1 MSPLL
6 IFGIVAVMAIIP
18 ILAFTFLS
26 GDNTPKPVDAQALI
40 GPTAGGAAIDY
51 RTASLQ
57 RSAKDR
63 AIAPAFA
70 KLIETLRKRTP
81 KGWSEEMELRI
92 AMAGMNSSWTS
103 EKVLVCKAVGLAVG
117 CFISFWFYQRGLGGS
132 KMNKIGFF
140 GSAPLGFFLPDI
152 IIKNGADKRQKE
164 IQKQLPDILDQIT
177 VGVEAGLGFDSAMA
191 RSAKSSSGPLPEE
204 IARTL
209 QHVSAG
215 LSRAEAMRGLAN
227 RNKVP
232 ELRQFVGAIL
242 QAEQFGIPMA
252 QVLRV
257 QAVEQ
262 RRRRRQRAEEK
273 AMKLPVKVLFPLVL
287 CILPALFV
295 VLIGP
300 AFLSIKDA
308 DFG

>member
-1 MSPLL
+1 MNPLVIL
-6 IFGIVAVMAIIP
+6 GAIAVMALIP
-18 ILAFTFLS
+18 ILTWAFLPNGS
-26 GDNTPKPVDAQALI
+26 AKKVDAKTLI
-40 GPTAGGAAIDY
+40 GSTSGGSAIDY

-57 RSAKDR
+57 RSGKDR
-63 AIAPAFA
+63 AAPLIA
-70 KLIETLRKRTP
+70 KGIDSIRKRTP
-81 KGWSEEMELRI
+81 KGWSEEMEMRL
-92 AMAGMNSSWTS
+92 AMAGMNTSWTS
-103 EKVLVCKAVGLAVG
+103 EKVLVLKAIGLVVG
-117 CFISFWFYQRGLGGS
+117 SFLSYYFYSKGLSS
-132 KMNKIGFF
+132 KMNKIMTF

-152 IIKNGADKRQKE
+152 IIKNKADKRQE
-164 IQKQLPDILDQIT
+164 IIQRQLPDILDQIT

-191 RSAKSSSGPLPEE
+191 RSAKSTSGPLPEE
-204 IARTL
+204 LARTL

-287 CILPALFV
+287 CILPALFI
-295 VLIGP
+295 VLVGP
-300 AFLSIKDA
+300 AALSIKDA
-308 DFG
+308 NFG

>member
-1 MSPLL
+1 MNPLAIL
-6 IFGIVAVMAIIP
+6 GAVAVMALIP
-18 ILAFTFLS
+18 ILTWAFLP
-26 GDNTPKPVDAQALI
+26 GGNAKKVDAKTLI
-40 GPTAGGAAIDY
+40 GSTSGGSAIDY

-57 RSAKDR
+57 RSGKDR
-63 AIAPAFA
+63 AAPAFA
-70 KLIETLRKRTP
+70 KGIDILRKRTP
-81 KGWSEEMELRI
+81 KGWSEEMEMRI

-103 EKVLVCKAVGLAVG
+103 EKVLVLKAIGLVVG
-117 CFISFWFYQRGLGGS
+117 SFLSYYFYSKGLSS
-132 KMNKIGFF
+132 KMNKIGAF

-152 IIKNGADKRQKE
+152 IIKNKADKRQE
-164 IQKQLPDILDQIT
+164 IIQRQLPDILDQIT

-191 RSAKSSSGPLPEE
+191 RSAKSTSGPLPEE
-204 IARTL
+204 LARTL

-287 CILPALFV
+287 CILPALFI
-295 VLIGP
+295 VLVGP
-300 AFLSIKDA
+300 AALSIKDA
-308 DFG
+308 NFG

>member
-1 MSPLL
+1 MNPTHIVGVVALMLIPLL
-6 IFGIVAVMAIIP
+6 AWS
-18 ILAFTFLS
+18 FLS
-26 GDNTPKPVDAQALI
+26 GKRSKRVDAKTLI
-40 GPTAGGAAIDY
+40 GSSSGDSAIDY

-63 AIAPAFA
+63 AIAPAIQ
-70 KLIETLRKRTP
+70 KLVGELRKRTP
-81 KGWSEEMELRI
+81 KGWSEEMEMRI
-92 AMAGMNSSWTS
+92 AMAGMNASWSS
-103 EKVLVCKAVGLAVG
+103 EKVLVLKAVGLVVG
-117 CFISFWFYQRGLGGS
+117 TFLSYWFFQRGLSS
-132 KMNKIGFF
+132 KLNKIGTF

-152 IIKNGADKRQKE
+152 IIKNKADKRQE
-164 IQKQLPDILDQIT
+164 LIQKQLPDILDQIT

-191 RSAKSSSGPLPEE
+191 RSAKSTSGPLPEE
-204 IARTL
+204 LARTL

-287 CILPALFV
+287 CILPALFI

-300 AFLSIKDA
+300 AALSIKDA
-308 DFG
+308 NFG

>member
-1 MSPLL
+1 MNPLV
-6 IFGIVAVMAIIP
+6 IIGAIAVMALIP
-18 ILAFTFLS
+18 ILTWAFMP
-26 GDNTPKPVDAQALI
+26 GGGAKKVDAKTLI
-40 GPTAGGAAIDY
+40 GSTSGGSAIDY

-57 RSAKDR
+57 RSGKDR
-63 AIAPAFA
+63 AAPLIA
-70 KLIETLRKRTP
+70 KGIDTIRKRTP
-81 KGWSEEMELRI
+81 KGWSEEMEMRL

-103 EKVLVCKAVGLAVG
+103 EKVLVLKAVGLVVG
-117 CFISFWFYQRGLGGS
+117 SFLSYYFYSKGLSS
-132 KMNKIGFF
+132 KMNKIMTF

-152 IIKNGADKRQKE
+152 IIKNKADKRQE
-164 IQKQLPDILDQIT
+164 IIQRQLPDILDQIT

-191 RSAKSSSGPLPEE
+191 RSAKSTSGPLPEE
-204 IARTL
+204 LARTL

-287 CILPALFV
+287 CILPALFI
-295 VLIGP
+295 VLVGP
-300 AFLSIKDA
+300 AALSIKDA
-308 DFG
+308 NFG

>member
-1 MSPLL
+1 MNPLVIL
-6 IFGIVAVMAIIP
+6 GAVAVMALIP
-18 ILAFTFLS
+18 ILTWAFLPS
-26 GDNTPKPVDAQALI
+26 GGAKKVDAKTLI
-40 GPTAGGAAIDY
+40 GSTSGGSAIDY

-57 RSAKDR
+57 RSSKDR
-63 AIAPAFA
+63 AAPLLA
-70 KLIETLRKRTP
+70 KGVDQLRKRTP
-81 KGWSEEMELRI
+81 KGWSDEMEMRI

-103 EKVLVCKAVGLAVG
+103 EKVLVLKAVGLVVG
-117 CFISFWFYQRGLGGS
+117 SLLSYYFYSKGLSS
-132 KMNKIGFF
+132 KMNKIMTF

-152 IIKNGADKRQKE
+152 IIKNKADKRQE
-164 IQKQLPDILDQIT
+164 IIQRQLPDILDQIT

-191 RSAKSSSGPLPEE
+191 RSAKSTSGPLPEE
-204 IARTL
+204 LARTL

-287 CILPALFV
+287 CILPALFI
-295 VLIGP
+295 VLVGP
-300 AFLSIKDA
+300 AALSIKDA
-308 DFG
+308 NFG

>member
-6 IFGIVAVMAIIP
+6 IIGVVAVMAIIP
-18 ILAFTFLS
+18 ILAWTFLS
-26 GDNTPKPVDAQALI
+26 EKGSPKVDAKTLI
-40 GPTAGGAAIDY
+40 GSTAGGAAIDY

-63 AIAPAFA
+63 ALAPAFN
-70 KLIETLRKRTP
+70 KLIDILRKRTP
-81 KGWSEEMELRI
+81 KGWSEEMERRI
-92 AMAGMNSSWTS
+92 AMAGMNASWTS
-103 EKVLVCKAVGLAVG
+103 EKVLVFKAIGLALG
-117 CFISFWFYQRGLGGS
+117 CFASYWFYQRGLSS
-132 KMNKIGFF
+132 KMNKIGFL
-140 GSAPLGFFLPDI
+140 GAAPLGFFFPDI
-152 IIKNGADKRQKE
+152 SIKNKADKRQQL
-164 IQKQLPDILDQIT
+164 IQRQLPDILDQIT

-191 RSAKSSSGPLPEE
+191 RSAKSTSGPLPEE

-308 DFG
+308 NFG

>member
-1 MSPLL
+1 MNPLVIL
-6 IFGIVAVMAIIP
+6 GAIAVMALIP
-18 ILAFTFLS
+18 ILTWAFLPNGS
-26 GDNTPKPVDAQALI
+26 AKKVDAKALI
-40 GPTAGGAAIDY
+40 GSTSGGSAIDY

-57 RSAKDR
+57 RSGKDR
-63 AIAPAFA
+63 AAPLIA
-70 KLIETLRKRTP
+70 KGIDTIRKRTP
-81 KGWSEEMELRI
+81 KGWSEEMEMRL
-92 AMAGMNSSWTS
+92 AMAGLNTSWTS
-103 EKVLVCKAVGLAVG
+103 EKVLVLKAIGLVVG
-117 CFISFWFYQRGLGGS
+117 SFLSYYFYSKGLSS
-132 KMNKIGFF
+132 KMNKIMTF

-152 IIKNGADKRQKE
+152 IIKNKADKRQE
-164 IQKQLPDILDQIT
+164 IIQRQLPDILDQIT

-191 RSAKSSSGPLPEE
+191 RSAKSTSGPLPEE
-204 IARTL
+204 LARTL

-287 CILPALFV
+287 CILPALFI
-295 VLIGP
+295 VLVGP
-300 AFLSIKDA
+300 AALSIKDA
-308 DFG
+308 NFG

>member
-1 MSPLL
+1 MNPLL
-6 IFGIVAVMAIIP
+6 IVGVVAIMALVP
-18 ILAFTFLS
+18 ILAWSFLPGLKS
-26 GDNTPKPVDAQALI
+26 KRVDAKTLI
-40 GPTAGGAAIDY
+40 GASAGNSAIDY

-63 AIAPAFA
+63 AIAPAFR
-70 KLIETLRKRTP
+70 KLVEELRKRTP
-81 KGWSEEMELRI
+81 KGWSEEMEMRI
-92 AMAGMNSSWTS
+92 AMAGMNASWSS
-103 EKVLVCKAVGLAVG
+103 EKVLVLKAVGLVVG
-117 CFISFWFYQRGLGGS
+117 AFLSYWFFQRGLGS
-132 KMNKIGFF
+132 KLNKIGTF

-152 IIKNGADKRQKE
+152 IIKNKADKRQE
-164 IQKQLPDILDQIT
+164 LIQKQLPDILDQIT

-191 RSAKSSSGPLPEE
+191 RSAKSTSGPLPEE
-204 IARTL
+204 LARTL

-287 CILPALFV
+287 CILPALFI

-300 AFLSIKDA
+300 AALSIKDA
-308 DFG
+308 NFG